1 MIDQIRAIG
10 NRRFKNKIGELSE
23 ENIAALR
30 KAVRIIL
37 DV

>member
-1 MIDQIRAIG
+1 MIDQIQAID
-10 NRRFKNKIGELSE
+10 NRRFKNKIGELSQ

-30 KAVRIIL
+30 KAVCIL